1 MDGSEM
7 NIFIDCGS
15 YMGKSI
21 TKFRKMIDYENH
33 KSEWKFFAFEPN
45 PHMDSVIQN
54 VIYSRKAVWIED
66 CKKEYYLSNKVRKY
80 DGNTLM
86 KNKTTADLNYK
97 KPIIVDC
104 INLSKW
110 ILKFSIHDYIV
121 LKLDV
126 EGAEYEILEHLMDTG
141 AISLIDVLYCEFHVK
156 KLKMKPQKHL
166 DVIERLMAI
175 GKTCG
180 IELHGDLMPSGKQF
194 EKIDGYIKLGKRLV
208 KRGR

>member
-1 MDGSEM
+1 M

-15 YMGKSI
+15 YVGKSI

-45 PHMDSVIQN
+45 PYMDSVIQN
-54 VIYSRKAVWIED
+54 VIYSRSAVWIED
-66 CKKEYYLSNKVRKY
+66 CKKEYYLSNKARKY

-86 KNKTTADLNYK
+86 RNKKTADLNYK

-104 INLSKW
+104 IDLSKW
-110 ILKFSIHDYIV
+110 ILKFSLTDYIV

-141 AISLIDVLYCEFHVK
+141 AIGLISVLYCEFHVK
-156 KLKMKPQKHL
+156 KLKMNPQRHL
-166 DVIERLMAI
+166 DVIERLR
-175 GKTCG
+175 GFERVCG
-180 IELHGDLMPSGKQF
+180 IELHGDLMPSAKQF
-194 EKIDGYIKLGKRLV
+194 KEINGYVKLGKKLV
-208 KRGR
+208 KHER